1 MAARRLAGVRTEP
14 GTGWDGEE
22 TAGRFLRP
30 MRLSD
35 GSAVWTSGMAGRGAL
50 LSRWWDAVWTSG
62 MAGRGAL
69 LSRWW
74 DGVFSTDG
82 KGGILARVLPP
93 ERPSLDMRCS
103 RRTVLTVCALGR
115 DDELLAGKA

>member
-35 GSAVWTSGMAGRGAL
+35 GS
-50 LSRWWDAVWTSG
+50 AVWTSG